1 MTLFSNFRKLLRN
14 PADVVQHV
22 AGVDAVIEGMNNQS
36 QLLNNKLEALIEA
49 VNNQSQLLNSKLE
62 SLIQGSDNQSRIM
75 NERLKMVTAGL
86 DNQSRLLNSKLDGI
100 IVALH
105 EQSRILKPGFR
116 PASGVAP
123 HPDSGSVRPLL
134 VAEKTY
140 NTSHLDYD
148 VTVVRN
154 FPGKIFNAEL
164 SRQNPV
170 YDELKKLAKG
180 SEVPDAAWAAV
191 LEKTLAEAKA
201 NPHADLV
208 LQRREATEQHMAAL
222 GNQHNA
228 RYHAGWVNVDD
239 ALFLYWLVRTLK
251 PKTIVQCGIC
261 NGLSSAF
268 MVLAL
273 ATNGAEGKLYGI
285 DIPPVF
291 NPKDPA
297 WTGAGKV
304 YGHVIPEG
312 KTSGWM
318 VPEAYRKRFE
328 VQNGDAKLLLPKLVD
343 SLPGIDMFYHD
354 SDHTYNHMMF
364 EFREAKRKLA
374 PGGLIIADDIAW
386 NAALWDF
393 ADEQAVP
400 AYNFKGAV
408 GVAFF

>member
-1 MTLFSNFRKLLRN
+1 MALFSSSRKLLRN
-14 PADVVQHV
+14 PAGVVRHI
-22 AGVDAVIEGMNNQS
+22 AGVDAVLKGMDNQS

-49 VNNQSQLLNSKLE
+49 VNNQSQLLNNKLE
-62 SLIQGSDNQSRIM
+62 ALIQGSDNQSRII
-75 NERLKMVTAGL
+75 NERLKMVTVGL
-86 DNQSRLLNSKLDGI
+86 DNQSRLMNSKLDGV

-105 EQSRILKPGFR
+105 EQSRILKPGFQ
-116 PASGVAP
+116 PASRVAART
-123 HPDSGSVRPLL
+123 DSGGMLPLL

-148 VTVVRN
+148 VNVVRN
-154 FPGKIFNAEL
+154 FPGKIFNAEQP
-164 SRQNPV
+164 RRNPV

-180 SEVPDAAWAAV
+180 NEVPDAAWAAL
-191 LEKTLAEAKA
+191 LEKTLAEAKTD
-201 NPHADLV
+201 PHADLV
-208 LQRREATEQHMAAL
+208 LQRREATEQHMTAL
-222 GNQHNA
+222 GHQYNA
-228 RYHAGWVNVDD
+228 RYHAGWVNLDD
-239 ALFLYWLVRTLK
+239 ALFLYWLVRLLK
-251 PKTIVQCGIC
+251 PKTIVQCGVC

-273 ATNGAEGKLYGI
+273 AANGAEGKLYGI

-328 VQNGDAKLLLPKLVD
+328 VQTGDAKLLLPKLVD
-343 SLPGIDMFYHD
+343 SLPAIDMFYHD

-364 EFREAKRKLA
+364 EFREAKRKLS
-374 PGGLIIADDIAW
+374 PGGLVVADDIAW

-393 ADEQAVP
+393 ADEHAAP

-408 GVAFF
+408 GVTFF